1 MSIINQWPITRT
13 DLIDPTFHLTN
24 SFNTIVKG
32 RKCSFLLIP
41 TLFKHIYI
49 IIFIKFGFFMS
60 TTKNISLIN
69 WYKRFYIFFP
79 VGISLSLMLKMLFL
93 IYSKMIS
100 FKKIKKFDWEL
111 ELRFIYFDSEQ
122 FSCITLI
129 QNVTLI
135 YRGKN

>member
-13 DLIDPTFHLTN
+13 DLIGPTFHLTN

-69 WYKRFYIFFP
+69 WYKRFYIFFQ
-79 VGISLSLMLKMLFL
+79 SLYHL
-93 IYSKMIS
+93 IWCWKCYFWSIVKWLAL
-100 FKKIKKFDWEL
+100 KKIKKFDWEL
-111 ELRFIYFDSEQ
+111 EFRFIYFDSEQ